1 MGKLFGLKP
10 STRPKGTLDSM
21 PSSDELEQMK
31 QNMYPCMACF
41 CAEQSCTGDI
51 TPLCFTTGKVCCCV
65 QSVGL
70 ECPPLWCEPDPC
82 YSQERG
88 ICEVNQKM
96 CCMYSEVQFPPSKDI
111 GMGCC
116 GVGCCRTSDDAPPV
130 DEVPAR
136 SSHSSLFALQA
147 ASLGSNTAMAGSDQQ
162 LSGKGGKLSDMLVDF
177 VEQCSLGSPPVS
189 LCSLEA

>member
-1 MGKLFGLKP
+1 MG
-10 STRPKGTLDSM
+10 
-21 PSSDELEQMK
+21 
-31 QNMYPCMACF
+31 
-41 CAEQSCTGDI
+41 
-51 TPLCFTTGKVCCCV
+51 

-130 DEVPAR
+130 DGAPLVEWVPSGTDCSASSADKAGKETKQR
-136 SSHSSLFALQA
+136 SSHSSVFTLQP
-147 ASLGSNTAMAGSDQQ
+147 ASLESNTAMAAS
-162 LSGKGGKLSDMLVDF
+162 SS
-177 VEQCSLGSPPVS
+177 CPVRMAS
-189 LCSLEA
+189 CLIWIASE